1 MEGVVP
7 TTFDV
12 VEINGEVTFD
22 QNLTVTALVVQP
34 SGVLQK
40 PSWGNSFFTYLTV
53 QQDVEN
59 YGTISAT
66 TSPNNLF

>member
-1 MEGVVP
+1 MP

-40 PSWGNSFFTYLTV
+40 PSGGSSFFTYLTV